1 MVTGID
7 KFREY
12 FKDFTDNYIIIGG
25 TACDIILDDA
35 GFIPRATKDID
46 MILIVEALTPE
57 FVKQFWSFI
66 KRANYERKEKSED
79 ERKYYRFL
87 NPENKEFPMQV
98 ELFSRIPDLLDLK
111 EESHLT
117 PIPVDDDI
125 SSLSAILL
133 NEGYYNYTIDHNTV
147 EDNIHIANTEAL
159 ICLKAKA
166 FLDMTERKAK
176 GEKVDKKHIR
186 KHKGDVFRM
195 ATMLTSDNTFELPDT
210 IKADIQNFADTV
222 KNELPDKQMFKDLG
236 IPNMN
241 VEALFKQFLKNF
253 NLNSKLE

>member
-1 MVTGID
+1 MVIGID

-12 FKDFTDNYIIIGG
+12 FKDFIGNYIIIGG

-35 GFIPRATKDID
+35 GFTPRATKDID

-57 FVKQFWSFI
+57 FVKQFWVFV
-66 KRANYERKEKSED
+66 KEAKYERKEKSTD
-79 ERKYYRFL
+79 KRKYYRFL
-87 NPENKEFPMQV
+87 NPENKEFPKQV

-133 NEGYYNYTIDHNTV
+133 NEGYYNYTIDHSTV

-166 FLDMTERKAK
+166 FLDM
-176 GEKVDKKHIR
+176 
-186 KHKGDVFRM
+186 M
-195 ATMLTSDNTFELPDT
+195 P
-210 IKADIQNFADTV
+210 IQ
-222 KNELPDKQMFKDLG
+222 
-236 IPNMN
+236 
-241 VEALFKQFLKNF
+241 
-253 NLNSKLE
+253 

>member
-1 MVTGID
+1 MVIGVD

-133 NEGYYNYTIDHNTV
+133 NEGYYNYTIDH
-147 EDNIHIANTEAL
+147 
-159 ICLKAKA
+159 
-166 FLDMTERKAK
+166 
-176 GEKVDKKHIR
+176 
-186 KHKGDVFRM
+186 
-195 ATMLTSDNTFELPDT
+195 
-210 IKADIQNFADTV
+210 
-222 KNELPDKQMFKDLG
+222 
-236 IPNMN
+236 
-241 VEALFKQFLKNF
+241 
-253 NLNSKLE
+253 